1 MGTRA
6 LTKMN
11 NSDIIDLCSDYE
23 KGESNI
29 NDGQKELG
37 SVVGT
42 SWITQNFRIKEI
54 QHLNKRG
61 SKRKESEESR
71 SLNAFGIN
79 NGNNIMVSSAVNQT
93 SLSSAPICRQFWK
106 AGKYERVKEKGL
118 IVSNQ
123 NLKNHLH
130 VHPLFLHSNATSHK
144 WLFGAIAELI
154 DNAFDEIPNGATFV
168 LINKI
173 SNPRDSSPALLIQDD
188 GGGID
193 PETMSHCMSFGFSD
207 KKLKSTIGQY
217 GNGFKTSSMRLG
229 ADVIIFSRQLKMGS
243 STQSVG
249 LLSYTFL
256 TQMGYDRIVVPMVT
270 YEFNSSSGT
279 FGPVISRGKE
289 YFSSNLSMLLQWSPY
304 STEEELLKQ
313 FDDIGHHGT
322 KIVVYNLWLN
332 EEGYLELDFDS
343 DTEDIRINGDPKL
356 FQAGDHGKPI
366 CDQHIAN
373 LYRYSL
379 HAYLSILYMRL
390 PSCFRI
396 ILRGQVVEHHSI
408 LSDLKFPEFIIY
420 RPQLCGSKEVE
431 VLTTIGFLKEAPGV
445 NIHGFSIYNRNRL
458 ILPFWPAVKCTK
470 YVGRG
475 VVGVLEANFI
485 EPTHNKQDFEKTSL
499 FQRLEDRLRQMAHEY
514 WHLHCE
520 LIGYQ
525 PRKKIHPAVLPSQES
540 LSTTSSADGS
550 SEDPVAT
557 TVHVSATAQRKSDV
571 SCQAKFKQDSNIKRK
586 GRYLPVEL
594 EHAKRHTQ
602 SEAYATDTWHNEEVQ
617 PENSIKNPPQVTQEM
632 ATLIRENEKLRLRL
646 IESEKREEELYQKVQ
661 QLRSELKGVQ
671 HEYTKILVESKLIDM
686 VEGANVKGLFY

>member
-42 SWITQNFRIKEI
+42 SSITPNFRIKEV

-61 SKRKESEESR
+61 SKRKESEENR
-71 SLNAFGIN
+71 SLSAFGIN
-79 NGNNIMVSSAVNQT
+79 YGNNIMVSSAVNQS

-154 DNAFDEIPNGATFV
+154 DNAFDEITNGAAFV

-207 KKLKSTIGQY
+207 KKSKSTIGQY

-279 FGPVISRGKE
+279 FGPVISRVVSLFNRRGAAE
-289 YFSSNLSMLLQWSPY
+289 AR
-304 STEEELLKQ
+304 
-313 FDDIGHHGT
+313 HHGT

-343 DTEDIRINGDPKL
+343 DTKDIRINGDPKL
-356 FQAGDHGKPI
+356 FQAGDHIKPI

-379 HAYLSILYMRL
+379 RAYLSILYMRL

-408 LSDLKFPEFIIY
+408 PSDLKFPEFIIY
-420 RPQLCGSKEVE
+420 RPQLCGSKEVQ

-540 LSTTSSADGS
+540 PSTTSSADGL

-557 TVHVSATAQRKSDV
+557 TVPVSATAQRKSDV

-586 GRYLPVEL
+586 VLFLPVEL

-617 PENSIKNPPQVTQEM
+617 PENSIENPPQVTQEM

-646 IESEKREEELYQKVQ
+646 FESEKREEELYQKVQ

-671 HEYTKILVESKLIDM
+671 QEYTKILVESKLIDM

>member
-42 SWITQNFRIKEI
+42 SSITPNFRIKEV

-61 SKRKESEESR
+61 SKRKESEENR
-71 SLNAFGIN
+71 SLSAFGIN
-79 NGNNIMVSSAVNQT
+79 YGNNIMVSSAVNQS

-173 SNPRDSSPALLIQDD
+173 SNPRDSSPALLIQD
-188 GGGID
+188 
-193 PETMSHCMSFGFSD
+193 
-207 KKLKSTIGQY
+207 

-356 FQAGDHGKPI
+356 FQAGDHVKPI

-379 HAYLSILYMRL
+379 RAYLSILYMRL

-396 ILRGQVVEHHSI
+396 ILRGQVVEHQSI
-408 LSDLKFPEFIIY
+408 PSDLKFPEFIIY
-420 RPQLCGSKEVE
+420 RPQLCGSKEVQ

-540 LSTTSSADGS
+540 PSTMNHDFPLTDRPRAASSADGS

-557 TVHVSATAQRKSDV
+557 TVRVSATAQRKSDV

-586 GRYLPVEL
+586 ELYLPVEL

-617 PENSIKNPPQVTQEM
+617 LSKN
-632 ATLIRENEKLRLRL
+632 N
-646 IESEKREEELYQKVQ
+646 
-661 QLRSELKGVQ
+661 
-671 HEYTKILVESKLIDM
+671 
-686 VEGANVKGLFY
+686 

>member
-42 SWITQNFRIKEI
+42 SSITPNFRIKEV

-61 SKRKESEESR
+61 SKRKESEENR
-71 SLNAFGIN
+71 SLSAFGIN
-79 NGNNIMVSSAVNQT
+79 YGNNIMVSSAVNQS

-154 DNAFDEIPNGATFV
+154 DNAFDEITNGAAFV

-207 KKLKSTIGQY
+207 KKSKSTIGQY

-343 DTEDIRINGDPKL
+343 DTKDIRINGDPKL
-356 FQAGDHGKPI
+356 FQAGDHIKPI

-379 HAYLSILYMRL
+379 RAYLSILYMRL

-408 LSDLKFPEFIIY
+408 PSDLKFPEFIIY
-420 RPQLCGSKEVE
+420 RPQLCGSKEVQ

-514 WHLHCE
+514 W
-520 LIGYQ
+520 
-525 PRKKIHPAVLPSQES
+525 PRAA
-540 LSTTSSADGS
+540 SSADGL

-557 TVHVSATAQRKSDV
+557 TVPVSATAQRKSDV

-586 GRYLPVEL
+586 VLFLPVEL

-617 PENSIKNPPQVTQEM
+617 PENSIENPPQVTQEM

-646 IESEKREEELYQKVQ
+646 FESEKREEELYQKVQ

-671 HEYTKILVESKLIDM
+671 QEYTKILVESKLIDM

>member
-343 DTEDIRINGDPKL
+343 DTE
-356 FQAGDHGKPI
+356 AGDHGKPI

-514 WHLHCE
+514 WSHFLQVSYLEHSV
-520 LIGYQ
+520 LVNHDFPLTDR
-525 PRKKIHPAVLPSQES
+525 PRAA
-540 LSTTSSADGS
+540 SSADGS

>member
-514 WHLHCE
+514 W
-520 LIGYQ
+520 
-525 PRKKIHPAVLPSQES
+525 PRAA
-540 LSTTSSADGS
+540 SSADGS

>member
-11 NSDIIDLCSDYE
+11 NSDIIDLCSDSE
-23 KGESNI
+23 KEESNI
-29 NDGQKELG
+29 NDVQKELG

-42 SWITQNFRIKEI
+42 SWITPNIRIKEV

-61 SKRKESEESR
+61 SKRKESEENR
-71 SLNAFGIN
+71 SLSAFGIN
-79 NGNNIMVSSAVNQT
+79 DGNNIMVSSAVNQS

-173 SNPRDSSPALLIQDD
+173 SNPRDSSLALLIQDD

-207 KKLKSTIGQY
+207 KKSKSTIGQY

-356 FQAGDHGKPI
+356 FQAGDHVKPI

-379 HAYLSILYMRL
+379 RAYLSILYMRL

-408 LSDLKFPEFIIY
+408 PSDLKFPEFIIY

-514 WHLHCE
+514 CRHLHCE

-540 LSTTSSADGS
+540 LSTNRL

-571 SCQAKFKQDSNIKRK
+571 SSQAKFKQDSNIERK
-586 GRYLPVEL
+586 GLYLPVEL

-617 PENSIKNPPQVTQEM
+617 PENSIENPPQVTQEM

-646 IESEKREEELYQKVQ
+646 FESEKREEELYQKVQ

-686 VEGANVKGLFY
+686 FEGANVKGLFY